1 MIDLFIEGYRADVRE
16 DLSALITF
24 AIDDIKDF
32 SSRNTS
38 FSKTIIMPGST
49 RNNAL
54 FGNIFDLA
62 NGNFYTPLLPNVNYN
77 FNAAKSA
84 SAIIFQDNIQ
94 VFKGVLRLLQIV
106 VDKGSVE
113 YEVAVFGELGGLMFS
128 MGNSKLEDLDFS
140 AHDIVYSNA
149 NIVASW
155 DNTPGSGVYFPLM
168 DYGNY
173 STTKHSWQY
182 QTFRPSLYVK
192 EYLDKI
198 FAAVGYT
205 FSSNLFNSARF
216 KSLVI
221 PNNTKILTTQ
231 VSNLLGISL
240 AGSRTLLNSG
250 TSNNVVVPYDT
261 KVGSLFTAN
270 STKDKFTY
278 NGTPTVTLT
287 VNWNMY
293 GTDFSTVEEFTMQ
306 LKKNGTVIASKYFGH
321 AAGTVQY
328 WTWASSVSVTLATG
342 DYLEFWIHSTATLPS
357 GQYFNI
363 VGSTASA
370 ISATPATAPVVLGDT
385 IKINDVIP
393 KNILQIDFFA
403 SLIKLF
409 NLYVYEDKYTSNLLY
424 IEPYIDYYDGNPLSG
439 QDWTQKIDRSQPMKI
454 KPMSELNSRIYKFV
468 FKDDS
473 DYYNDLYEKRYNL
486 SYGSY
491 LYDSEFQFSNAENV
505 ADVIFSGTP
514 LVGYAGEDKVYSTI
528 FKRTG
533 TSTLVEENVDSNI
546 RILQTKKI
554 TGVSSWNILDGATV
568 LSSNTA
574 YGYAGHLDSPDAPA
588 NDIQFG
594 VPSELFFTLAS
605 GALNVNQFNV
615 YWSPYMAEITDKD
628 SRLLTAYARLNTK
641 DIQNIDFSKLI
652 YIDGV
657 CFRINKIIDYN
668 ASNEDLCQVELLK
681 VTNTSLTTIIP
692 IAASSDFVFTYTG
705 DGTEGSSISI
715 PSLVGKNII
724 LVIQGTAVCK
734 SASSPVPNEY
744 NFSGSTMTF
753 GTPIMSGQFI
763 QILYN

>member
-38 FSKTIIMPGST
+38 FSKTIIMPGT
-49 RNNAL
+49 ARNNQL
-54 FGNIFDLA
+54 FGNIFDLE
-62 NGNFYTPLLPNVNYN
+62 NGNFYTPLLPNINYN

-94 VFKGVLRLLQIV
+94 VFKGVLRLLEIV

-128 MGNSKLEDLDFS
+128 MGNQKLEDLDFS
-140 AHDIVYSNA
+140 AHNIVYSDA

-173 STTKHSWQY
+173 STAKHDWQY

-192 EYLDKI
+192 EYIDKI
-198 FAAVGYT
+198 FAAAGYT
-205 FSSNLFNSARF
+205 YTSNLFNTTRF

-231 VSNLLGISL
+231 VSNLLGLSL
-240 AGSRTLLNSG
+240 AGNRTLLSSS
-250 TSNNVVVPYDT
+250 TSNNVVIPFDT

-270 STKDKFTY
+270 VPKDKFTY
-278 NGTPTVTLT
+278 NGVPPVTLNFT
-287 VNWNMY
+287 WNMY
-293 GTDFSTVEEFTMQ
+293 GTDYSVTEEFTLQ

-328 WTWASSVSVTLATG
+328 WTWASSVSVALVTG

-363 VGSTASA
+363 VGSTVSGV
-370 ISATPATAPVVLGDT
+370 SATPATAPIVLGDT
-385 IKINDVIP
+385 IKVNDTIP
-393 KNILQIDFFA
+393 KNILQIDFFS

-409 NLYVYEDKYTSNLLY
+409 NLYVYEDKYTSNLLK

-439 QDWTQKIDRSQPMKI
+439 FDWTNKVDRSQVMKI
-454 KPMSELNSRIYKFV
+454 KPMSELNARIYKFN

-473 DYYNDLYEKRYNL
+473 DYYNDLYKKRYNI

-491 LYDSEFQFSNAENV
+491 LYDSEFQFTNAEQV

-546 RILQTKKI
+546 RILQTKKV

-568 LSSNTA
+568 LSSHTV
-574 YGYAGHLDSPDAPA
+574 YGYAGHLDSPDAPS

-594 VPSELFFTLAS
+594 VPNELFFTLAA

-615 YWSPYMAEITDKD
+615 YWSPYLAEITNKD
-628 SRLLTAYARLNTK
+628 SRLLTVYARLTTK
-641 DIQNIDFSKLI
+641 DINTMDFSKLI

-668 ASNEDLCQVELLK
+668 ATNEDLCQLELLK
-681 VTNTSLTTIIP
+681 VTDTSLTTIIP
-692 IAASSDFVFTYTG
+692 IAIGEDQVFTYTA

-724 LVIQGTAVCK
+724 LVIQGTAICK
-734 SASSPVPNEY
+734 SATSPVPNEY
-744 NFSGSTMTF
+744 NYSGSTMSF
-753 GTPIMSGQFI
+753 GAPLTSGQFI